1 MEPIPVTLLKTG
13 KKYLLKPCCDQ
24 CSANVN
30 IEEINSFSGE
40 VLVAHCPRCGNYL
53 KVIEETEQKEVKM
66 TDKVNEFGCPVPI
79 YDDYI
84 IIQNHKN
91 DLPDGMEL
99 QESADA
105 GYWRDKDG
113 QLHIWLSKDINP
125 WRTIPHECVHIAN
138 RILAEREVVY
148 FPTQDEA
155 LAYLVGFLCEN
166 VAQAYNALYKTDNS

>member
-1 MEPIPVTLLKTG
+1 MK
-13 KKYLLKPCCDQ
+13 
-24 CSANVN
+24 
-30 IEEINSFSGE
+30 
-40 VLVAHCPRCGNYL
+40 
-53 KVIEETEQKEVKM
+53 
-66 TDKVNEFGCPVPI
+66 DKVNAFGCPVPI

-84 IIQNHKN
+84 IIQNHRD

-99 QESADA
+99 HEFADA

-125 WRTIPHECVHIAN
+125 WQTIPHECVHIAN

-166 VAQAYNALYKTDNS
+166 VAQAYNALYKTAEQSE